1 MNKKLRLHKKD
12 WEENYNHFYDMDIDT
27 SDKPEKEFAGMTYM
41 QLESR
46 FFGLKDILDK
56 EMVDVADKEALME
69 HYRISMEKCKKAI
82 EYRGD
87 DFETVK
93 SDFETGKTIV
103 SDATG
108 TSSHKTADC

>member
-1 MNKKLRLHKKD
+1 
-12 WEENYNHFYDMDIDT
+12 MDIDT

-69 HYRISMEKCKKAI
+69 HYRISMEKCKKPLN
-82 EYRGD
+82 
-87 DFETVK
+87 TVVMILK
-93 SDFETGKTIV
+93 Q
-103 SDATG
+103 
-108 TSSHKTADC
+108 